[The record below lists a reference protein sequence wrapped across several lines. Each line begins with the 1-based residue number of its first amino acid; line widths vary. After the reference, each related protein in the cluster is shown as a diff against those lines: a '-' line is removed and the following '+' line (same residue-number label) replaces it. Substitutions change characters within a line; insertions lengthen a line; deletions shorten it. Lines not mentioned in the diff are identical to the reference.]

1 MHPESLEEVILKAK
15 FLTQPASDIHK
26 KLQTLVADPDK
37 TLAGFCF
44 VLFFQVINLVLL
56 W

>member
-1 MHPESLEEVILKAK
+1 MHPASLEEVILKAML
-15 FLTQPASDIHK
+15 LTQPASDIHK
-26 KLQTLVADPDK
+26 KFQTLVAAPDK

-44 VLFFQVINLVLL
+44 VLFFQVINSVFL